1 MSGRI
6 HDLKSIYC
14 RSSILVKWFLV
25 LILEAHAIDTVFNP
39 HKTIYQHNSQPRN
52 DSKSTI
58 LQYLPYRTELYQM
71 RKVFPPSYSSSPTHH
86 HHSQRARGTE
96 TRRRNKVQRDK
107 FPCTE
112 TRKWKFWTAEPDNNR
127 QSQGYGVQSG
137 WIRPRCIRCVTAVR
151 KSCNIE
157 RRALFRYAGFW
168 EFVSLATRRCI
179 CICVVWRGSPE
190 YGSGTSNLPCGA
202 LIDDSQIQGS
212 SQRWLPKEE
221 DWTSSLHARLT

>member
-6 HDLKSIYC
+6 QDLKSIYC
-14 RSSILVKWFLV
+14 RSPILVKQFLV

-39 HKTIYQHNSQPRN
+39 HKTIYRHNNQPRN

-127 QSQGYGVQSG
+127 QLQGYGYNQGELDPDAYVVLRQLES
-137 WIRPRCIRCVTAVR
+137 RVR
-151 KSCNIE
+151 LR

-168 EFVSLATRRCI
+168 EVVSLATCRCI
-179 CICVVWRGSPE
+179 CICVVWRRSPD

-212 SQRWLPKEE
+212 SQR
-221 DWTSSLHARLT
+221 